1 MRYFPTKLFT
11 AGFALTGI
19 AIVLAII
26 NAICAI
32 CGLCK
37 GGRNG
42 YTSTHW
48 VRASSVL
55 AIVYLAFFL
64 GRDIR
69 PRLQLPLHALGGDET
84 FAQLAAFANLFGY
97 IASATILQT
106 QFKLAFD
113 LFSIRDKFAHQV
125 ATAFFSLSLALS
137 LAWFI
142 STQVWEHVRS
152 SSDGPGLHP
161 SAYANNVLEFL
172 LSFVLFLA
180 SVTTVIPNTRG
191 GPRATGANDTLT
203 SKWASDFL
211 LAANVLTLIRQ
222 TWMVVTNGIDA
233 IPMLIDK
240 PHPRYPPYFFL
251 IAMIFDVWIMAVVV
265 TLLFFSARFGL
276 RGREQ
281 MEERRPVS
289 LERYSETREHLG

>member
-1 MRYFPTKLFT
+1 MRYFPTKLST
-11 AGFALTGI
+11 AGFVLTGLAI
-19 AIVLAII
+19 LLAIV
-26 NAICAI
+26 NAVCALR
-32 CGLCK
+32 GLGK

-42 YTSTHW
+42 YTSTYW
-48 VRASSVL
+48 VRASALL
-55 AIVYLAFFL
+55 AIIYLAFFL

-69 PRLQLPLHALGGDET
+69 PQLQLPLHALGGDET

-97 IASATILQT
+97 LASATILQS
-106 QFKLAFD
+106 QFRLAFD

-125 ATAFFSLSLALS
+125 AAAFFFISLALTLS
-137 LAWFI
+137 GFI
-142 STQVWEHVRS
+142 STQVWEHVKS
-152 SSDGPGLHP
+152 SSDVPGLHP

-203 SKWASDFL
+203 PKWASDFL
-211 LAANVLTLIRQ
+211 LAANILTLIRQ
-222 TWMVVTNGIDA
+222 TWTVVTNGMDD
-233 IPMLIDK
+233 IPVLIDK
-240 PHPRYPPYFFL
+240 RHPRYPPYFFL
-251 IAMIFDVWIMAVVV
+251 ISMIFDVCFMAIVV

-281 MEERRPVS
+281 IEERRPVS
-289 LERYSETREHLG
+289 LEQYSETREHFG